1 MKEQSKESEKR
12 SKEVEA
18 ITQHNRE
25 ALIDAAKSVEV
36 LKDIM
41 IEEGL
46 TTEENFNKRKSEV
59 HVSIDKY
66 LK

>member
-41 IEEGL
+41 IKEGIM
-46 TTEENFNKRKSEV
+46 TEEDYNKRKSEV